1 MSNEIF
7 HYSFYV
13 EIFPFYKVFFITFM
27 NNGSWPNFATKKITI
42 YKLAIEREK
51 YYTPLLIKTNEDID
65 YLKSYFD
72 PKEKNFALKNVNEIL
87 VEEKILK
94 LVRRTVKGV

>member
-1 MSNEIF
+1 MAVGQILLQ
-7 HYSFYV
+7 
-13 EIFPFYKVFFITFM
+13 KRLTF
-27 NNGSWPNFATKKITI
+27 TE
-42 YKLAIEREK
+42 LAIEKEK

>member
-1 MSNEIF
+1 
-7 HYSFYV
+7 
-13 EIFPFYKVFFITFM
+13 M

-42 YKLAIEREK
+42 YKLAIEKEK
-51 YYTPLLIKTNEDID
+51 YYTPLLIKANEDID